1 MKRFLYKLTLV
12 TFLLV
17 VNFATAQ
24 VKPVKIKDSIV
35 AKESIKA
42 KDSLN
47 TVLLS
52 NYTLKI
58 EAIEAQRK
66 EDSIKKDQLEKSLNN
81 LKTTDNLKKEK
92 LLAQLKELN
101 EKDSKRIAKKKAQ
114 IDSLRS
120 TATAYIVTGFFKE
133 KLFSIYSKLGSFSAK
148 DRANAISERIQ
159 KLSDHY
165 SFSKD
170 SLKIIHSETTLD
182 LTYGESIVMSVSEND
197 AIWNA
202 TTKEELAQKYKDIIA
217 DKVMHYKDETS
228 IITIAKEVGLALLIL
243 LVLGII
249 LYYISKFFVW
259 LAQKIEEQKGKR
271 FNGIKIKDYTLF
283 DADREVALFLFINK
297 ALKWFVNLIVVYF
310 TLPILFGI
318 FPWTKDLANTL
329 FGYIL
334 NPLKN
339 IGSSVWSY
347 LPNLFTIIV
356 IYVVFSYVI
365 KGFNFLKTEI
375 AKGNLVLTNFYPEW
389 ANPTYQI
396 IKVILYAFMF
406 VLIFPY
412 LPGSDSPIFQGVS
425 VFLGFLLTFGSSGS
439 LSNVIAGIVLT
450 YMRLFKIGDRVKIGD
465 VVGNV
470 IEKSLLVT
478 RVKTIKNE
486 IVSIPNSTVM
496 SSHTTNYSSETANQ
510 GLIMHTTITLGYD
523 VPWKL
528 VHKTVLEAADRTD
541 LLLKDPKPFVLQ
553 TSLDDFY
560 VSYQINAYTK
570 DANKQAKIYSDLHQ
584 NIQDCCNEVGIEI
597 LSPHYRATRDGNM
610 STIPEGYLPKDYKA
624 PSFKVNIT
632 KEE

>member
-148 DRANAISERIQ
+148 DRASAISERIQ

-283 DADREVALFLFINK
+283 DS
-297 ALKWFVNLIVVYF
+297 
-310 TLPILFGI
+310 PIC
-318 FPWTKDLANTL
+318 
-329 FGYIL
+329 
-334 NPLKN
+334 
-339 IGSSVWSY
+339 
-347 LPNLFTIIV
+347 
-356 IYVVFSYVI
+356 
-365 KGFNFLKTEI
+365 
-375 AKGNLVLTNFYPEW
+375 NLVYAKFYHLV
-389 ANPTYQI
+389 AYH
-396 IKVILYAFMF
+396 
-406 VLIFPY
+406 
-412 LPGSDSPIFQGVS
+412 
-425 VFLGFLLTFGSSGS
+425 GFLWLGCCH
-439 LSNVIAGIVLT
+439 
-450 YMRLFKIGDRVKIGD
+450 
-465 VVGNV
+465 
-470 IEKSLLVT
+470 ET
-478 RVKTIKNE
+478 R
-486 IVSIPNSTVM
+486 PQR
-496 SSHTTNYSSETANQ
+496 H
-510 GLIMHTTITLGYD
+510 
-523 VPWKL
+523 
-528 VHKTVLEAADRTD
+528 
-541 LLLKDPKPFVLQ
+541 
-553 TSLDDFY
+553 LDF
-560 VSYQINAYTK
+560 A
-570 DANKQAKIYSDLHQ
+570 
-584 NIQDCCNEVGIEI
+584 
-597 LSPHYRATRDGNM
+597 
-610 STIPEGYLPKDYKA
+610 
-624 PSFKVNIT
+624 F
-632 KEE
+632 

>member
-159 KLSDHY
+159 KLSDYY

-182 LTYGESIVMSVSEND
+182 LTYGESIIMSVSEND

-243 LVLGII
+243 LILGII

-412 LPGSDSPIFQGVS
+412 LPGSNSPIFQGVS

-610 STIPEGYLPKDYKA
+610 STIPDGYLPKDYKA

>member
-114 IDSLRS
+114 IDSLRA

-217 DKVMHYKDETS
+217 DKVIEYKKETS

-243 LVLGII
+243 LILGII

-365 KGFNFLKTEI
+365 KGFNFLKVEI

>member
-334 NPLKN
+334 NPLKH

-365 KGFNFLKTEI
+365 KGFNFLKVEI

>member
-114 IDSLRS
+114 IDSLRF

-148 DRANAISERIQ
+148 DRANAISEGIQ

-217 DKVMHYKDETS
+217 DKVMNYKDETS

-318 FPWTKDLANTL
+318 FPWKKDLANTL

-339 IGSSVWSY
+339 IGNSVWSY

-365 KGFNFLKTEI
+365 KGFNFLKVEI

>member
-35 AKESIKA
+35 AQESIKA

-114 IDSLRS
+114 IDSLRA

-243 LVLGII
+243 LILGII

-339 IGSSVWSY
+339 IGNSVWSY